1 MSNIVIADS
10 FKVTRAGYEWNDTM
24 VAPTTV
30 RSGVIAPTLATG
42 FRGNADFQMLNF
54 VNTQADEVQFVVQL
68 PHNMAYNSL
77 LSPHVHFVPTANVA
91 DGNYGVE
98 FGLQYFWANI
108 NEQFPASPT
117 DYTMRRDF
125 TVASNNHIWRHM
137 IAGNETDITMDKTL
151 SSILVCR
158 LYRNNYGGGVYANY
172 PHPVALL
179 GFDIHY
185 QIDGLGSEQEFTK

>member
-54 VNTQADEVQFVVQL
+54 VNNQADEVQFVVQL
-68 PHNMAYNSL
+68 PHNMAYNSEI
-77 LSPHVHFVPTANVA
+77 SPHCYIVPTVNVA
-91 DGNYGVE
+91 NGAYAVRFALD
-98 FGLQYFWANI
+98 YFWANI

-117 DYTMRRDF
+117 PYLMTSNF
-125 TVASNNHIWRHM
+125 TVDNNDHIWKHL
-137 IAGNETDITMDKTL
+137 IVGNPTNITMDKTL

-158 LYRNNYGGGVYANY
+158 LYRDNTVANNY

-185 QIDGLGSEQEFTK
+185 QIDSLGSEQEYVK